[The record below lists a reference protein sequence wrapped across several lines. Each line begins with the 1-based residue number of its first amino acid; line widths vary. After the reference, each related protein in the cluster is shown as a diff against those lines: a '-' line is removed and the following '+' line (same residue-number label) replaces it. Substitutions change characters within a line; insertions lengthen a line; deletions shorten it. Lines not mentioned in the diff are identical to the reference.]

1 MNNQIEKMADNAM
14 RASQGGGQS
23 KMLQYMLA
31 RLAQQKTP
39 ARSNKEGIG
48 RVLGTFLLPMIA
60 QGAQTWKEN
69 YDARGDFKANG
80 AELLKKIAAGETLD
94 PQQQAMIDNYKSR
107 YPKEYAAALAA
118 AQQSGQPI
126 APQTAPQQPAPQG
139 AQAPA
144 PANSVDTSAIRQY
157 IQQQL
162 PQFENPADAPGN
174 ALTGAALAQ
183 EAEDRLR
190 EALGGEPKGWLLN
203 ALSYGR

>member
-1 MNNQIEKMADNAM
+1 MVDLIESTADRAM
-14 RASQGGGQS
+14 LAAQKAAQGVGRS

-31 RLAQQKTP
+31 RLAQPKTP

-69 YDARGDFKANG
+69 YDARGDWKANG
-80 AELLKKIAAGETLD
+80 DDIYRRWKAGEQLNPQEQRTLD
-94 PQQQAMIDNYKSR
+94 IMRQNYPDRFNTTASGGQQ
-107 YPKEYAAALAA
+107 P
-118 AQQSGQPI
+118 
-126 APQTAPQQPAPQG
+126 APQQPAPQG

-144 PANSVDTSAIRQY
+144 PANNVDTSEIRRY

-162 PQFENPADAPGN
+162 PQFENPADAQTIDPGN

-190 EALGGEPKGWLLN
+190 EVLGGEPKGWLLN
-203 ALSYGR
+203 ALNYGR

>member
-1 MNNQIEKMADNAM
+1 MVDRAIEDAATAAM
-14 RASQGGGQS
+14 MTAKKAAVGAGGQS

-31 RLAQQKTP
+31 RLAMPKTP

-69 YDARGDFKANG
+69 YDARGDWKANG
-80 AELLKKIAAGETLD
+80 DNIYKRWKAGEQLSPQEQRTLD
-94 PQQQAMIDNYKSR
+94 IMRQNYPDR
-107 YPKEYAAALAA
+107 FNTTA
-118 AQQSGQPI
+118 SGG
-126 APQTAPQQPAPQG
+126 QQPAPQG

-144 PANSVDTSAIRQY
+144 PANNVDTSAIRQY

-162 PQFENPADAPGN
+162 PQFENPAPGN

-190 EALGGEPKGWLLN
+190 EVLGGEPKGWLLN